1 MKEYAYPKNLH
12 LIKVTFHGPTNYRG
26 ARVSIESCYFSK
38 SACSKDKVTIDFDHR
53 LNSTIENANAWLCSR
68 GFDIVGVGELDAK
81 SCVFI
86 SSTFKGIKEAE
97 TEFKA
102 LSRSENIGK

>member
-26 ARVSIESCYFSK
+26 ARVSIESCYLSK
-38 SACSKDKVTIDFDHR
+38 SACPKDKVTFEFDNR
-53 LNSTIENANAWLCSR
+53 LHSTIDNANAWLCSR

-81 SCVFI
+81 SYVFI
-86 SSTFKGIKEAE
+86 SSTFKSVKDAE
-97 TEFKA
+97 TEYKA
-102 LSRSENIGK
+102 LSKSEK